1 LGSEKTLSGNELLR
15 DMVGL
20 CREKGWVLDLQSDM
34 VDSHAFDEGV
44 SQTGRTLA
52 KASPAQDSRVPGVP
66 RSPSASP
73 SKKRKALGEITGS
86 SQGNTRSPKKR
97 VTGKRV
103 PEKVFLAG
111 KRGVLDGRPV
121 LRNIYEE
128 AL

>member
-1 LGSEKTLSGNELLR
+1 
-15 DMVGL
+15 
-20 CREKGWVLDLQSDM
+20 
-34 VDSHAFDEGV
+34 
-44 SQTGRTLA
+44 
-52 KASPAQDSRVPGVP
+52 
-66 RSPSASP
+66 
-73 SKKRKALGEITGS
+73 
-86 SQGNTRSPKKR
+86 